1 MELKLDKKI
10 YNVGKDLTVRGGT
23 VSDVLDNVPSVSVDV
38 EGNVSLRG
46 NENVRILINGKP
58 SGLVGLNSTD
68 ALRQLPAESIERVE
82 VITSPSARYDAEGT
96 AGILNIILRRS
107 KLQGL
112 NGAMTVNAGHPTS
125 AGISGNINYRTGD
138 FNFFNTSGYQLS

>member
-1 MELKLDKKI
+1 M
-10 YNVGKDLTVRGGT
+10 
-23 VSDVLDNVPSVSVDV
+23 
-38 EGNVSLRG
+38 
-46 NENVRILINGKP
+46 
-58 SGLVGLNSTD
+58 GLSSTD

-112 NGAMTVNAGHPTS
+112 NGAITANAGYPKQ

-138 FNFFNTSGYQLS
+138 FNFFNTTGYSYRESPGESTTKTEYYNGDDPNTFLDEYRDFDRERKGR